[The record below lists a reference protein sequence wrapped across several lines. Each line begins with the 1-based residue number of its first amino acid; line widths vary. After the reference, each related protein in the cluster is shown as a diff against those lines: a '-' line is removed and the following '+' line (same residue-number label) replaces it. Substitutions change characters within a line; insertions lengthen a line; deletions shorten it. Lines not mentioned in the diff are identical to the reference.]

1 MSYRRSICSMTK
13 KEFIESISNIQ
24 DDAIVSIAVFAC
36 GDVDLSNPNTAEIIQ
51 YVDSDM
57 IKNVPEGIDLVEIMK
72 K

>member
-1 MSYRRSICSMTK
+1 MTK

-24 DDAIVSIAVFAC
+24 DDAVVSIAVFAC

-51 YVDSDM
+51 YIDQDM
-57 IKNVPEGIDLVEIMK
+57 IKNVPEGIDLAEMIK

>member
-1 MSYRRSICSMTK
+1 MTK
-13 KEFIESISNIQ
+13 KEFVESISHIQ
-24 DDAIVSIAVFAC
+24 DEAIVSLAVFAC

-57 IKNVPEGIDLVEIMK
+57 IKNVPDGIDLAEIIK

>member
-1 MSYRRSICSMTK
+1 MTK

-24 DDAIVSIAVFAC
+24 DDAVVSIAVFAC

-51 YVDSDM
+51 YVDQDM
-57 IKNVPEGIDLVEIMK
+57 IKNVPDGADLAEIIK

>member
-1 MSYRRSICSMTK
+1 MTK

-24 DDAIVSIAVFAC
+24 DDAVVSLVVFAC

-51 YVDSDM
+51 YVDPDM
-57 IKNVPEGIDLVEIMK
+57 IKNVPEGIDLAEIMK

>member
-1 MSYRRSICSMTK
+1 MTK

-57 IKNVPEGIDLVEIMK
+57 IKNVPDGIDLAEIIK

>member
-1 MSYRRSICSMTK
+1 MTK

-24 DDAIVSIAVFAC
+24 DDATVSIAVFAC

-51 YVDSDM
+51 YVDPDM
-57 IKNVPEGIDLVEIMK
+57 IKNVPDGVDLVEIIK

>member
-1 MSYRRSICSMTK
+1 MTK

-24 DDAIVSIAVFAC
+24 DNAIVSIVVFAC

-51 YVDSDM
+51 YVDPDM
-57 IKNVPEGIDLVEIMK
+57 IKNVPDEIDLAGIMK

>member
-1 MSYRRSICSMTK
+1 MTK

-24 DDAIVSIAVFAC
+24 DDAIVSLAVFAC
-36 GDVDLSNPNTAEIIQ
+36 GDVDLSSPNTAEIIQ

-57 IKNVPEGIDLVEIMK
+57 IKNVPDGIDLAEMIK

>member
-1 MSYRRSICSMTK
+1 MTK

-36 GDVDLSNPNTAEIIQ
+36 GDVDLSNPNTAAIVQ

-57 IKNVPEGIDLVEIMK
+57 IKNVPEGVDLAEMIK

>member
-1 MSYRRSICSMTK
+1 MTK

-24 DDAIVSIAVFAC
+24 DNAIVSIAVFAC

-51 YVDSDM
+51 YIDPDM
-57 IKNVPEGIDLVEIMK
+57 IKNVPDGIDLAEVMK

>member
-1 MSYRRSICSMTK
+1 MTK

-24 DDAIVSIAVFAC
+24 DDAIVSLVVFAC

-51 YVDSDM
+51 YVDPDM
-57 IKNVPEGIDLVEIMK
+57 IKNVPDEIDLAGIIK

>member
-1 MSYRRSICSMTK
+1 MTK

-36 GDVDLSNPNTAEIIQ
+36 GDVDLSNPSIAEIIQ
-51 YVDSDM
+51 YVDPDM
-57 IKNVPEGIDLVEIMK
+57 IKNMPDGVDLAEIIK

>member
-1 MSYRRSICSMTK
+1 MTK

>member
-1 MSYRRSICSMTK
+1 MTK

-51 YVDSDM
+51 YIDQDM
-57 IKNVPEGIDLVEIMK
+57 IKNVPEGIDLAEIIK

>member
-1 MSYRRSICSMTK
+1 MTK

-36 GDVDLSNPNTAEIIQ
+36 GDVDLSNPNTAEMIQ
-51 YVDSDM
+51 YVDPDM
-57 IKNVPEGIDLVEIMK
+57 IKNVPDGINLTEIIK